1 MKSWTI
7 GNVEVFEEKFDF
19 DLHCFRIVI
28 EGKEDQY
35 IYPQTF
41 DDMDLLIDALDR
53 GLDINGFENGFGET
67 ITT

>member
-1 MKSWTI
+1 MKTWTTA
-7 GNVEVFEEKFDF
+7 GYKVFEEAFDY
-19 DLHCFRIVI
+19 DLHCFRVVTDN
-28 EGKEDQY
+28 KEDQY